1 MKAKFSYQH
10 IASALL
16 ATLLLAGLFYLPYLS
31 VRDETI
37 DTFRSQQILFAQQA
51 GSGLQSFL
59 ATYEKALAYLVQQ
72 PGIQAMDDG
81 ARALLENFISIHPAD
96 LSAIVRV
103 DATGAVLFSTPAG
116 ALGQEAAG
124 AGLCLQAREG
134 QGPLLGEVLT
144 AAGKEAR
151 VLFAAPVTEGG
162 RFAGCLSFALPF
174 ASLVD
179 RLLGPI
185 PRQHDGAVLLFSRQG
200 QLLYGPDAGLVG
212 RDLDDL
218 GGAPGDRE
226 QLRRQLLAKEQ
237 GIALLDRDLL
247 GSPTA
252 THPARRMYAVLF
264 PVELGGGA
272 SWSIVILAPVTEV
285 LGAMAEFRSQWFLV
299 TGLAVLAVGLL
310 SFFLSGLVARRRE
323 EQRRRAV
330 EEQLAGLLDLA
341 PLAVFLLD
349 QKDAIVY
356 ANQEAVRLVAGA
368 EASVPL
374 GSDFLA
380 FFPPASRRSVVAGIR
395 DSAAGQAVSIDGLR
409 LLTHSRLER
418 ETVITITPF
427 PLGDQLQRIVI
438 VRDVTE
444 ERRAE
449 KMRSHLAAA
458 VDQVKES
465 VLIADRRETIEYVNT
480 ALGEMTGYQRQEC
493 CGQPVRLLWA
503 GEQEAHFEQRLADV
517 IHRGEVWRGRIV
529 NRRKDGSLFVTA
541 ATVSPVRDSLGVIS
555 HFVAVQRDITFE
567 VEVESRMRQAQKME
581 AIGILAG
588 GIAHDF
594 NNILGGIIGFT
605 DMALLQS
612 PAESELHHNLLH
624 IRRGGKRAADLVQ
637 QILTFSRQSA
647 EEKMPVAVAALVKES
662 LQLMRATL
670 PATIAIT
677 LELAAEEAMVLAA
690 PVQIQQIVIN
700 LCANALYSMREKGGH
715 LFIRLDRLTAEQ
727 CQQGEQGGGDW
738 LSLVVEDTGQGIDS
752 GILSHIFTPFFT
764 TKKPGEGTGMG
775 LSVVHGIVRELG
787 GEITVQSQPGVV
799 TTFTVLLPVVDG
811 VDQGALLS
819 SEAPLPVGSEHIL
832 VVDDEKEIR
841 ETYQMMLNHLGYTVT
856 PVATPG
862 EVLGRISTAEPRI
875 DLVITDQ
882 TMPIQTGVALTGEI
896 RRLYPD
902 LPVILCTGYS
912 DRLNADIAREAGAC
926 DLLMKPV
933 DLRGLGTAVRAALD
947 LNR

>member
-1 MKAKFSYQH
+1 MKAKFSYHH

-37 DTFRSQQILFAQQA
+37 DTFRSQQVQFAQQA
-51 GSGLQSFL
+51 GSGLQSFF

-72 PGIQAMDDG
+72 PGIQAMDGG
-81 ARALLENFISIHPAD
+81 ARALLENFFSIHPAD
-96 LSAIVRV
+96 LSAIARM
-103 DATGAVLFSTPAG
+103 DAAGAVLFSTPAG
-116 ALGQEAAG
+116 AVGQEAAG
-124 AGLCLQAREG
+124 AGLCLQTRER
-134 QGPLLGEVLT
+134 QAPLLGEVLT
-144 AAGKEAR
+144 SPGKEAR
-151 VLFAAPVTEGG
+151 VLFAAPVHEKG

-174 ASLVD
+174 ARLVD

-185 PRQHDGAVLLFSRQG
+185 PRQDDGAVLLFSRQG

-218 GGAPGDRE
+218 GGSPGDRE
-226 QLRRQLLAKEQ
+226 QLRRQLLANEP
-237 GIALLDRDLL
+237 GLALLDRDLL
-247 GSPTA
+247 GPLTA
-252 THPARRMYAVLF
+252 TRPARKMYAVVF
-264 PVELGGGA
+264 PVALAGGA
-272 SWSIVILAPVTEV
+272 PWSIVILAPVKEV

-323 EQRRRAV
+323 EQ
-330 EEQLAGLLDLA
+330 LAGLLDLA

-349 QKDAIVY
+349 QGDAIVY
-356 ANQEAVRLVAGA
+356 ANQEAVRLVAG
-368 EASVPL
+368 EDASGL
-374 GSDFLA
+374 RGFDFLA
-380 FFPPASRRSVVAGIR
+380 FFPPVSRRSVVAGIR
-395 DSAAGQAVSIDGLR
+395 GSAAGQAVSIDGVR

-418 ETVITITPF
+418 DTVITVTPF

-465 VLIADRRETIEYVNT
+465 VLIADRREIIEYVNT
-480 ALGEMTGYQRQEC
+480 ALGEMTGYDRREC

-503 GEQEAHFEQRLADV
+503 GEQEAYFEQKLADV
-517 IHRGEVWRGRIV
+517 VNRGEVWRGRIV

-541 ATVSPVRDSLGVIS
+541 ATVSPVRDSLGHIT

-605 DMALLQS
+605 DLSLLQS
-612 PAESELHHNLLH
+612 PPESELHQNLLH

-647 EEKMPVAVAALVKES
+647 EEKIPVPVAALIKES

-670 PATIAIT
+670 PTTIDIT
-677 LELAAEEAMVLAA
+677 LELAAVDAMVLAA
-690 PVQIQQIVIN
+690 PVQIQQIVMN

-715 LFIRLDRLTAEQ
+715 LLIRLTQLTAGQ
-727 CQQGEQGGGDW
+727 CQKSEEGGGDW

-752 GILSHIFTPFFT
+752 EILSHIFTPFFT

-811 VDQGALLS
+811 GGHGALLS

-841 ETYQMMLNHLGYTVT
+841 ETYQMMLNHLGYSVTTVG
-856 PVATPG
+856 TPG
-862 EVLGRISTAEPRI
+862 EVLARIEGADPRI

-882 TMPIQTGVALTGEI
+882 TMPILTGVALTGAI
-896 RRLYPD
+896 RRRYPD

-947 LNR
+947 LSR